1 MIDGVLFQ
9 AVVQMY
15 IETAYFCKEG
25 RLDDAGG
32 LFDARELAAASHI
45 ETRTCEFL
53 NGLALSM
60 GPGMA

>member
-1 MIDGVLFQ
+1 
-9 AVVQMY
+9 VQMY